1 MNLSVKQKIIF
12 LAIIVGIILIAFVA
26 IYKYYYSNEDS
37 VNIDT
42 KESIANEEDINDTN
56 EDGDILGED
65 SEKTENDESRETKG
79 TSRIGIAKEEKK
91 IKVYVVGEVNS
102 PGVVSLKEKAR
113 IVDAIDA
120 AGGKTENADLTKIN
134 LAYILEDGV
143 QIYVPKIGEKAN
155 EKESYITDE
164 AGEGVI
170 TDELVS
176 TEKKASKVNINTAN
190 SEKLQTVPGV
200 GQATAEKII
209 KYRNEKGK
217 FQKAEDIKN
226 VEGIGDS
233 KYEKMKDYIDVK

>member
-155 EKESYITDE
+155 EKESYITYE

-190 SEKLQTVPGV
+190 SEKLQTIPGV

>member
-65 SEKTENDESRETKG
+65 NEKTENDESRETKG
-79 TSRIGIAKEEKK
+79 SSRIGIAKEEKK

-155 EKESYITDE
+155 EKESYITYE

>member
-1 MNLSVKQKIIF
+1 MNLSLKQKIIF

-190 SEKLQTVPGV
+190 SEKLQTIPGV

>member
-155 EKESYITDE
+155 EKESYITYE

-176 TEKKASKVNINTAN
+176 TAKKASKVNINTAN
-190 SEKLQTVPGV
+190 SEKLQTIPGV

>member
-79 TSRIGIAKEEKK
+79 TSRIGSAKEEKK

-190 SEKLQTVPGV
+190 SEKLQTIPGV

>member
-155 EKESYITDE
+155 EKESYITYE

>member
-190 SEKLQTVPGV
+190 SEKLQTIPGV